1 MHERVESVSTPDGSF
16 DLTVWVP
23 EAGRGPGLL
32 LIEEIFGISGYI
44 RAVAADLAGLGYVV
58 GAPDLFWRLQ
68 PGWAAEH
75 TGEGVSESLALASRF
90 DAATGVADTV
100 AALAALRGLPEV
112 TGGTGI
118 IGFCFGGTF
127 AYLAAAHAQPD
138 AVVSFYGSGVPDRT
152 DLLESISCPLQLHF
166 GGSDSY
172 IPREQV
178 RRVEEAA
185 LEAGPFRR
193 KLWPE
198 LRDRLERIEARLSAL
213 EQRVGTGPDVRDL
226 DQQIAQ
232 VRRDK
237 ETAIDAQDFEN
248 AAVLRDRERE
258 LTGEKTS
265 RQEEWASR
273 HLDLPSLS
281 DEVERLHNLLREHG
295 IEPHDGA
302 A

>member
-118 IGFCFGGTF
+118 VGFCFGGTF

-185 LEAGPFRR
+185 AGRPNVEIHVEEEAGHAFHNRKAPMFYEPEPAGRAWRR
-193 KLWPE
+193 TE
-198 LRDRLERIEARLSAL
+198 DFLR
-213 EQRVGTGPDVRDL
+213 
-226 DQQIAQ
+226 
-232 VRRDK
+232 
-237 ETAIDAQDFEN
+237 
-248 AAVLRDRERE
+248 
-258 LTGEKTS
+258 
-265 RQEEWASR
+265 R
-273 HLDLPSLS
+273 HLP
-281 DEVERLHNLLREHG
+281 VRQ
-295 IEPHDGA
+295 PA
-302 A
+302 